1 MSFLKRLG
9 SLFGGQEEN
18 ADVIWL
24 YVRCQRCGTVVRV
37 RVDCRYDLNPDETG
51 SGYTLVKEIMDDRCY
66 QLMRAEIHLDEN
78 KRIDSSEISGGTFI
92 TEEEYE
98 AAKSG

>member
-9 SLFGGQEEN
+9 PLFQSQGEN
-18 ADVIWL
+18 TDVIWL
-24 YVRCQRCGTVVRV
+24 YVRCQRCGSVVRV

-66 QLMRAEIHLDEN
+66 QLMRAEIHLDE
-78 KRIDSSEISGGTFI
+78 KMRIDAREISGGTFI
-92 TEEEYE
+92 TKEEYE
-98 AAKSG
+98 AAKAG